1 MKLRFSRSAVD
12 DLKRLRQFIAEKNP
26 PAAQR
31 MAEYLVRKINNL
43 CQQPNTGVLVGEKLN
58 PRLRDLRDYKIRYL
72 ADDREVLILKIWHQ
86 NEVQTVMTGRCQL
99 LASVTHNVELSS

>member
-43 CQQPNTGVLVGEKLN
+43 CHQPNMGVLVGDKLN
-58 PRLRDLRDYKIRYL
+58 PRLRDLIIRDYKIRYL
-72 ADDREVLILKIWHQ
+72 ADDRDVLILKIWHQ
-86 NEVQTVMTGRCQL
+86 KEDDEVSL
-99 LASVTHNVELSS
+99 DSE

>member
-31 MAEYLVRKINNL
+31 MAEYLVSKINNL
-43 CQQPNTGVLVGEKLN
+43 CHQPNIGVLVGDKLN
-58 PRLRDLRDYKIRYL
+58 PRLRDLIIRDYKIRYL

-86 NEVQTVMTGRCQL
+86 KEDDEISL
-99 LASVTHNVELSS
+99 DSE

>member
-1 MKLRFSRSAVD
+1 MKLRFSKSAVD

-26 PAAQR
+26 SAAQR

-43 CQQPNTGVLVGEKLN
+43 CQQQNMGVLVGDTLN
-58 PRLRDLRDYKIRYL
+58 PRLRDLIIRDYKIRYL

-86 NEVQTVMTGRCQL
+86 KEDDEISL
-99 LASVTHNVELSS
+99 DSE

>member
-12 DLKRLRQFIAEKNP
+12 DLKRLRQFIAEKNR

-43 CQQPNTGVLVGEKLN
+43 CHQPNMGVLVGDKLN
-58 PRLRDLRDYKIRYL
+58 PRLRDLITKDYKIRYL
-72 ADDREVLILKIWHQ
+72 ADNREVLILKIWHQ
-86 NEVQTVMTGRCQL
+86 KEDDEVSL
-99 LASVTHNVELSS
+99 DSE

>member
-1 MKLRFSRSAVD
+1 MKLRFSKSAVD

-43 CQQPNTGVLVGEKLN
+43 CQQPNMGVLVGDKLN
-58 PRLRDLRDYKIRYL
+58 PRLRDLIIRDYKIRYL

-86 NEVQTVMTGRCQL
+86 KEADEISL
-99 LASVTHNVELSS
+99 DSE

>member
-31 MAEYLVRKINNL
+31 MVEYLVRKINNL
-43 CQQPNTGVLVGEKLN
+43 CHQPNMGVLVGDKLN
-58 PRLRDLRDYKIRYL
+58 PRLHDLIIRDYKIRYL

-86 NEVQTVMTGRCQL
+86 KEADEISL
-99 LASVTHNVELSS
+99 DSE

>member
-43 CQQPNTGVLVGEKLN
+43 CHQPNMGVLVGDKLN
-58 PRLRDLRDYKIRYL
+58 PRLRDLIIRDYKIRYL

-86 NEVQTVMTGRCQL
+86 KEDDEISL
-99 LASVTHNVELSS
+99 DSE

>member
-12 DLKRLRQFIAEKNP
+12 DLKRLRQFIAEKNR

-43 CQQPNTGVLVGEKLN
+43 CHQPNMGVLVGDKLN
-58 PRLRDLRDYKIRYL
+58 PRLRDLIIKDYKIRYL

-86 NEVQTVMTGRCQL
+86 KEDDEVSL
-99 LASVTHNVELSS
+99 DPK

>member
-43 CQQPNTGVLVGEKLN
+43 CHQPNMGVLVGDKLN
-58 PRLRDLRDYKIRYL
+58 PRLRDLIIKDYKIRYL

-86 NEVQTVMTGRCQL
+86 KEADEISL
-99 LASVTHNVELSS
+99 DSE

>member
-43 CQQPNTGVLVGEKLN
+43 CHQPNMGVLVGDKLN
-58 PRLRDLRDYKIRYL
+58 PRLRDLIIKDYKIRYL

-86 NEVQTVMTGRCQL
+86 KEDDEVSL
-99 LASVTHNVELSS
+99 DSE

>member
-43 CQQPNTGVLVGEKLN
+43 CHQPNMGVLVGDKLN
-58 PRLRDLRDYKIRYL
+58 PRLRDLIIRDYKIRYL

-86 NEVQTVMTGRCQL
+86 KEADEISL
-99 LASVTHNVELSS
+99 DSE

>member
-43 CQQPNTGVLVGEKLN
+43 CHQPNMGVLVGDKLN
-58 PRLRDLRDYKIRYL
+58 PRLRDLIIRDYKIRYL

-86 NEVQTVMTGRCQL
+86 KEDDEVSL
-99 LASVTHNVELSS
+99 DSE

>member
-26 PAAQR
+26 PAAQQ

-43 CQQPNTGVLVGEKLN
+43 CHQRNMGVLVGDKLN
-58 PRLRDLRDYKIRYL
+58 PRLRDLIIRDYKIRYL

-86 NEVQTVMTGRCQL
+86 KEDDEVSL
-99 LASVTHNVELSS
+99 DPK

>member
-12 DLKRLRQFIAEKNP
+12 DLKRLRQFIEEKNP

-43 CQQPNTGVLVGEKLN
+43 CHQPNMGVLVGDKLN
-58 PRLRDLRDYKIRYL
+58 PRLRDLIIKDYKIRYL
-72 ADDREVLILKIWHQ
+72 ADDREVLILKVWHQ
-86 NEVQTVMTGRCQL
+86 KEDDEVGL
-99 LASVTHNVELSS
+99 DSE